1 MAKKSKLFSDKEIQQ
16 MLKNR
21 VNEIVEDV
29 KEIGRLAIDEFYDKC
44 DNTTYYDY
52 RTNSFYNIV
61 NDYEIKK
68 TPNGYDIIFTYSSK
82 NVTVGLW
89 PRWGY
94 NSNYSPAYEDSIHG
108 DSSYFY
114 GGKPEEAFRS
124 GFIYGFHGGP
134 HIKYGWTGTYK
145 SRSPWDTIVATIDKL
160 F

>member
-1 MAKKSKLFSDKEIQQ
+1 MAKKSKLFSEKEIQQ
-16 MLKNR
+16 ILKNK

-29 KEIGRLAIDEFYDKC
+29 KEIGRLAIDEFYDKW

-61 NDYEIKK
+61 NDYEVKK
-68 TPNGYDIIFTYSSK
+68 TPNGYNIIFTYSSK
-82 NVTVGLW
+82 NVTVGPW
-89 PRWGY
+89 PRWSY
-94 NSNYSPAYEDSIHG
+94 NDNSPVHG
-108 DSSYFY
+108 DSSFFY

-134 HIKYGWTGTYK
+134 NIKHGWAGTYK